1 MTRPRPQTEMFKRDD
16 PETERLL
23 ASNPRQKLTVHRGQL
38 YFNDPR
44 VAQGAAPASSSGQ
57 SQSARIAEK
66 YGARRYFGGG
76 FSDNTLVDLNQSS
89 SEGDVTSGTEYSDYD
104 YVTDERAHAMERGM
118 RGASVPAGIQTR
130 TAASNRRGRASGS
143 SWSNTMSASTA
154 MIALVVCALLVA
166 LGLVAT
172 GAVST
177 DAVSQMFSVERE
189 AVSPH
194 PDVSDADHNTHYSF
208 KTHRVSH
215 KQTDDYDDAEETE
228 TKVQPVEVGSDAD
241 AIGPRA
247 AAKMAEEAA
256 KKRAA
261 ARARASA
268 KLGTD
273 DDVQKAAS
281 ERSSSKRR
289 GVKLGD
295 AVQSGKEE
303 PKAAGGAATERRSHG
318 HVKSRE
324 GGAKLGDFQA
334 AEEAAAR
341 MRDKGFTSPEEPTRE
356 EPAAETEEESRRR
369 M

>member
-1 MTRPRPQTEMFKRDD
+1 MFKRDD

-130 TAASNRRGRASGS
+130 TAASNRGRGRASGS

-154 MIALVVCALLVA
+154 MIALVVCALLVV

-194 PDVSDADHNTHYSF
+194 PDVSDADHNTHYSS

-215 KQTDDYDDAEETE
+215 RQTDDYDDAEETE
-228 TKVQPVEVGSDAD
+228 AKVQPVEVGSDAD

-273 DDVQKAAS
+273 DDVHKDAS

-303 PKAAGGAATERRSHG
+303 PEARERRSHG
-318 HVKSRE
+318 HVKSR
-324 GGAKLGDFQA
+324 GGDAKLGDFQA

>member
-1 MTRPRPQTEMFKRDD
+1 M
-16 PETERLL
+16 
-23 ASNPRQKLTVHRGQL
+23 
-38 YFNDPR
+38 
-44 VAQGAAPASSSGQ
+44 
-57 SQSARIAEK
+57 
-66 YGARRYFGGG
+66 
-76 FSDNTLVDLNQSS
+76 
-89 SEGDVTSGTEYSDYD
+89 
-104 YVTDERAHAMERGM
+104 
-118 RGASVPAGIQTR
+118 
-130 TAASNRRGRASGS
+130 
-143 SWSNTMSASTA
+143 
-154 MIALVVCALLVA
+154 
-166 LGLVAT
+166 
-172 GAVST
+172 
-177 DAVSQMFSVERE
+177 
-189 AVSPH
+189 
-194 PDVSDADHNTHYSF
+194 
-208 KTHRVSH
+208 
-215 KQTDDYDDAEETE
+215 
-228 TKVQPVEVGSDAD
+228 QPVEVGSDAD

-273 DDVQKAAS
+273 DDVQKGAS
-281 ERSSSKRR
+281 ERSFSKRR

>member
-1 MTRPRPQTEMFKRDD
+1 MFKRDD

-130 TAASNRRGRASGS
+130 TAASNRGRGRASGS

-194 PDVSDADHNTHYSF
+194 PDVSDADHNTHYSS

-215 KQTDDYDDAEETE
+215 KQQNDDYDDAEETE
-228 TKVQPVEVGSDAD
+228 EAKVHPVEVGSDAD
-241 AIGPRA
+241 AIQ
-247 AAKMAEEAA
+247 
-256 KKRAA
+256 
-261 ARARASA
+261 
-268 KLGTD
+268 D
-273 DDVQKAAS
+273 
-281 ERSSSKRR
+281 
-289 GVKLGD
+289 
-295 AVQSGKEE
+295 
-303 PKAAGGAATERRSHG
+303 AGGEGEEERRS
-318 HVKSRE
+318 
-324 GGAKLGDFQA
+324 
-334 AEEAAAR
+334 
-341 MRDKGFTSPEEPTRE
+341 GFGKCR
-356 EPAAETEEESRRR
+356 
-369 M
+369 

>member
-1 MTRPRPQTEMFKRDD
+1 MFKRDD

-23 ASNPRQKLTVHRGQL
+23 AYNPRQKLTVHRGQL

-130 TAASNRRGRASGS
+130 TAASNKRGRASGS

-194 PDVSDADHNTHYSF
+194 PDVSDADHNTHYSS

-228 TKVQPVEVGSDAD
+228 AKVQPVEVGSDAD

-281 ERSSSKRR
+281 ERTSSKRR

-295 AVQSGKEE
+295 AAGKEE
-303 PKAAGGAATERRSHG
+303 PKAAGGAATERRSRG

-324 GGAKLGDFQA
+324 GGAKLGNFQA

-356 EPAAETEEESRRR
+356 EPDAETEEESRRR

>member
-1 MTRPRPQTEMFKRDD
+1 MFKRDD

-130 TAASNRRGRASGS
+130 TAASNRGRGRASGS

-194 PDVSDADHNTHYSF
+194 PDVSDADHNTHYSS

-215 KQTDDYDDAEETE
+215 RQTDDYDDAEETE
-228 TKVQPVEVGSDAD
+228 AKVQPVEVGPDAD

-273 DDVQKAAS
+273 DDVHKDAS

-303 PKAAGGAATERRSHG
+303 PEARERRSHG
-318 HVKSRE
+318 HVKSR
-324 GGAKLGDFQA
+324 GGDAKLGDFQA